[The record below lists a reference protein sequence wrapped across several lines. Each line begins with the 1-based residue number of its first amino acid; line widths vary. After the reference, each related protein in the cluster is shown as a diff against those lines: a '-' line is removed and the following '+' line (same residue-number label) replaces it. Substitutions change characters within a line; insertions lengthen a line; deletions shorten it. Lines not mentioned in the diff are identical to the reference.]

1 MPFED
6 VRDQKKPDLKAAGK
20 LPFGAT
26 PVLEV
31 DGKIL
36 SQTQAIAAYCA
47 KLAGIHPAGAWEQ
60 AKVDEV
66 INGCTDV
73 TMTIGKT
80 FGLPA
85 DEKASARQALIEPN
99 GRLTMHLGGLEKICV
114 ENGSCGYAVGGTITV
129 ADIAVW
135 RLVGWISKGVIDG
148 IPQQYVASTFPALSK
163 LVAMVDTHPKVCE
176 WKRMHP
182 NNYKP

>member
-47 KLAGIHPAGAWEQ
+47 KLAGIHPAGAWE
-60 AKVDEV
+60 
-66 INGCTDV
+66 
-73 TMTIGKT
+73 
-80 FGLPA
+80 
-85 DEKASARQALIEPN
+85 
-99 GRLTMHLGGLEKICV
+99 
-114 ENGSCGYAVGGTITV
+114 
-129 ADIAVW
+129 
-135 RLVGWISKGVIDG
+135 
-148 IPQQYVASTFPALSK
+148 
-163 LVAMVDTHPKVCE
+163 
-176 WKRMHP
+176 
-182 NNYKP
+182 